1 MRRIGMNLQVVRGLD
16 DNACLR
22 EMAALGFTATF
33 MKTLP
38 LKEQETAASLCAKYG
53 ILCETLHAPF
63 SHINDIWFPGEGG
76 DAMLKELMECVDH
89 CPVAGAKIA
98 VVHLSSGVDAPPV
111 TDAGRLRFA
120 RLVEYAEKK
129 GVKMA
134 FENQRKLANLAWAME
149 TFSDAAAGFCWDCG
163 HEQSLAGGMRYM
175 PLFGKRILTTH
186 IHDNHGVTGEDEH
199 LIPFDGTLDYNYV
212 AKMLQEANY
221 HGTLMLELYHR
232 DCYSGMTPE
241 AYLERAAR
249 AAERLRSMVDGE
261 RES

>member
-1 MRRIGMNLQVVRGLD
+1 MRRIGMNMHVINGLN
-16 DNACLR
+16 DNALLR

-38 LKEQETAASLCAKYG
+38 LKEQEAAAALCAKHG

-76 DAMLKELMECVDH
+76 DAMLEELKECVDR
-89 CPVAGAKIA
+89 CPIVGADIA

-120 RLVEYAEKK
+120 RLVEYAAKK
-129 GVKMA
+129 GVRIA

-149 TFSDAAAGFCWDCG
+149 TFDAAAAGFCWDCG

-186 IHDNHGVTGEDEH
+186 IHDNHGITGEDEH
-199 LIPFDGTLDYNYV
+199 LIPFDGTLDYGYV
-212 AKMLQEANY
+212 AKMLQEAHY
-221 HGTLMLELYHR
+221 QGTLMLELYHR
-232 DCYSGMTPE
+232 DRYSGISPE
-241 AYLERAAR
+241 AYLAR
-249 AAERLRSMVDGE
+249 AAAAAKRLRAMVDGE
-261 RES
+261 E